1 LVVILFAWRIIL
13 LDQFTSIAL
22 LKSTEQSNH
31 NHNSC
36 LNHLVKELRLYF
48 SGSDFFWLL
57 RDAILRTLQAAEI
70 AGIRAILVPAISE
83 DAKAFYE
90 RCGFT
95 ASPVDPMTLMTKV
108 KDALFHTTSTNS
120 SS

>member
-1 LVVILFAWRIIL
+1 MLE
-13 LDQFTSIAL
+13 S
-22 LKSTEQSNH
+22 
-31 NHNSC
+31 SC
-36 LNHLVKELRLYF
+36 QRAQAI
-48 SGSDFFWLL
+48 FFWIRLFLALL

-70 AGIRAILVPAISE
+70 AGIRAILVRAISE

-95 ASPVDPMTLMTKV
+95 TSPVDPMTLVIKV